1 MSLLRIGMRYAA
13 VLPDPKC
20 KLAML
25 VSTSRVTRTSLRDAN
40 DIVSHQYRWN
50 GELLDGRR
58 VLIAT
63 KLDVL

>member
-1 MSLLRIGMRYAA
+1 
-13 VLPDPKC
+13 
-20 KLAML
+20 ML